1 MSGGTIMRERVVGY
15 ALRNNHMSEVVIL
28 VLQIAGL
35 AILVAAAIF
44 SVVAPDWVKK
54 RLKGP
59 HWG

>member
-1 MSGGTIMRERVVGY
+1 MRERVVGY
-15 ALRNNHMSEVVIL
+15 TLGNNHMSEVVIL

-44 SVVAPDWVKK
+44 SVAAPGWVKR

>member
-1 MSGGTIMRERVVGY
+1 MLAERVVPSVRE
-15 ALRNNHMSEVVIL
+15 LRKSAMWEVVIL

-44 SVVAPDWVKK
+44 SVAAPDWVKR

>member
-1 MSGGTIMRERVVGY
+1 MRDLVV
-15 ALRNNHMSEVVIL
+15 L

-35 AILVAAAIF
+35 AILVAAAIV
-44 SVVAPDWVKK
+44 SVTAPDWVKR

>member
-1 MSGGTIMRERVVGY
+1 MRERVIGY

-44 SVVAPDWVKK
+44 SVWRRTGSRSA
-54 RLKGP
+54 
-59 HWG
+59 

>member
-1 MSGGTIMRERVVGY
+1 MW
-15 ALRNNHMSEVVIL
+15 EVLVL

-35 AILVAAAIF
+35 AILVAAAIM
-44 SVVAPDWVKK
+44 SVAAPEWVKR